1 MDLANRKRAE
11 EERIKEQERER
22 KKLEEYKKACRS
34 QLEENKRLRE
44 VIIQKELEE
53 ENKPPEGNDLMQ
65 VIYNVKPHQAY
76 ERRKRNDHQLELVME
91 KLAKGNTQ
99 KKLQQ
104 ELRAIDDYVQK
115 KEVMDR
121 LQDENKLKKLKNLE
135 HEMRKTL
142 DRQIEERE
150 VAE

>member
-53 ENKPPEGNDLMQ
+53 ENKPPEGNDLM
-65 VIYNVKPHQAY
+65 
-76 ERRKRNDHQLELVME
+76 
-91 KLAKGNTQ
+91 
-99 KKLQQ
+99 
-104 ELRAIDDYVQK
+104 
-115 KEVMDR
+115 
-121 LQDENKLKKLKNLE
+121 
-135 HEMRKTL
+135 
-142 DRQIEERE
+142 
-150 VAE
+150 